1 MIPIKELLYM
11 TSKIFVKNIEHE
23 SALKHVSGKAIYVD
37 DISLQQKKIVGLDT
51 EFLDNIINHEN
62 LIVLRQKKLLH
73 SKFASFN
80 KTDTNLLLMSSGNF
94 SDLNIKNIFSD

>member
-1 MIPIKELLYM
+1 MYTFSSLDVKYIPQYANV
-11 TSKIFVKNIEHE
+11 FKNADE
-23 SALKHVSGKAIYVD
+23 VWIYVD